1 MVTDRRIESVKDWLR
16 SKGTT
21 LWADWDISREDRLD
35 QAARWFVE
43 QMDDYWVANIERLGR

>member
-1 MVTDRRIESVKDWLR
+1 MTTDRRIESVKDWLR

-35 QAARWFVE
+35 QAAHWFVE